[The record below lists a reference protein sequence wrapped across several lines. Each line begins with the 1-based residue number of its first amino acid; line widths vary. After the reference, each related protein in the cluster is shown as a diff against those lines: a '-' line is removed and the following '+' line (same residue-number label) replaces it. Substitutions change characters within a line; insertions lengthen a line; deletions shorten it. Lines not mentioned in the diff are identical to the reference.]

1 MEMNSYNFP
10 VEICHF
16 IFTPSCCFSVY
27 TQMVI
32 CIGLSKSALSTY
44 ITSKVPKMWYTLMD
58 HYSFDIVA
66 NRLQLKTEEDLVAL
80 LLWFPIYMTS
90 AGEAGLISL

>member
-1 MEMNSYNFP
+1 
-10 VEICHF
+10 
-16 IFTPSCCFSVY
+16 
-27 TQMVI
+27 MVI

-80 LLWFPIYMTS
+80 RLWFPIYMTS
-90 AGEAGLISL
+90 HLIVILHDVLVRTELVPLL